1 MVAMQSRSS
10 VSLRRRD
17 FLRGAA
23 TAAAAIAVGVG
34 TDRGAFGGAATT
46 TGSSLGGA
54 ELVKFPEKVPL
65 ILNTDRP
72 PNLETPLA
80 YFQHDLTP
88 NEAMYVRWH
97 LGITPTRVDTAT
109 FRLSLGGHVERPVQW
124 SLDEL
129 RKGFEP
135 VSVVAVNQ
143 CSGNSRKYFEP
154 RMPGVQWGNGALA
167 NARWTGVRLKDLL
180 AKAGIKAGAV
190 DVRFEGL
197 DGPTLPAA
205 EKFQGTPDF
214 IKSLAVDRAN
224 DGEVMVAY
232 EVNGRPL
239 PMLNGF
245 PLRLVVPGWYAT
257 YWMKSL
263 RDITV
268 LDKPFDGFWM
278 AKAYRVPPTKNY
290 QELPKELAKETVPI
304 TTMTVRSLFV
314 RPAPD
319 ERVVAGQPYD
329 VQGIALDGG
338 KGIRR
343 VEISLDGGKSWR
355 EARLDRDMG
364 NYSWRRWRFD
374 WRPERG
380 RHRLMVKAT
389 NAAGDTQTTAPQWN
403 RSGYARSVI
412 ESIEIEAA

>member
-1 MVAMQSRSS
+1 MLGMESTATIG
-10 VSLRRRD
+10 SLRRRD
-17 FLRGAA
+17 FLRGV
-23 TAAAAIAVGVG
+23 AAAVAGGAVGMG
-34 TDRGAFGGAATT
+34 NGQLFADAATT
-46 TGSSLGGA
+46 TASQGEL
-54 ELVKFPEKVPL
+54 LVKFPEKVPL

-97 LGITPTRVDTAT
+97 LGILPTRIDTAT

-129 RKGFEP
+129 RKAFEP

-180 AKAGIKAGAV
+180 AKAGAKAGAV
-190 DVRFEGL
+190 DVQFNGL
-197 DGPTLPAA
+197 DAPTLPAA
-205 EKFQGTPDF
+205 GQFQGTPDF
-214 IKSLAVDRAN
+214 IKSLPFDRAN

-232 EVNGRPL
+232 EMNGRPL

-245 PLRLVVPGWYAT
+245 PVRLVVPGWFAT

-263 RDITV
+263 SDITV
-268 LDKPFDGFWM
+268 LDKKFDGFWM
-278 AKAYRVPPTKNY
+278 AKAYRVPPTHNY

-304 TTMTVRSLFV
+304 TALTVRSLFV
-314 RPAPD
+314 RPAPG
-319 ERVVAGQPYD
+319 ERVAAGQPCE

-338 KGIRR
+338 RGIRR
-343 VEISLDGGKSWR
+343 VEVSVDEGKAWR
-355 EARLDRDMG
+355 DARLDADLGR
-364 NYSWRRWRFD
+364 YSWRRWRFD
-374 WRPERG
+374 FSPQRG
-380 RHRLMVKAT
+380 RHRLMVRAT
-389 NAAGDTQTTAPQWN
+389 NADGDTQTTAPQWN
-403 RSGYARSVI
+403 RSGYGRNVI
-412 ESIEIEAA
+412 ESLEIEAA